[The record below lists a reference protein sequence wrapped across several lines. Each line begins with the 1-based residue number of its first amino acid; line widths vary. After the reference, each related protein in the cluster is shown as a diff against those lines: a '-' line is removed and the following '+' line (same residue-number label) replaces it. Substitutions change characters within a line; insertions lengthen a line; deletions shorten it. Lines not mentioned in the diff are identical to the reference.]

1 MYSGNQVKIMRNY
14 RNNNKRNRFRNNG
27 LNKNINGHRNTNNFS
42 NVSEFQ
48 RKHLGKNSHSI
59 QKLIE
64 KYTDLGKEAISKG
77 DKILS
82 ENYFQHA
89 DHFIRVINERE
100 IENKEKNVQIQKEEK
115 SVTEENPTD

>member
-1 MYSGNQVKIMRNY
+1 MRNY

>member
-27 LNKNINGHRNTNNFS
+27 LNKNINGLRNTNNFS